1 MTLFEIVKSSV
12 TTRHAAEYYG
22 FPVNRA
28 GKIACPFHDDRTPSM
43 KVDRRFHCFGC
54 GADGD
59 VIDFVAR
66 LHGLD
71 AKAAAEKLAMDFQ
84 ISSDQSEPT
93 SRLIK
98 TQNAL
103 EQEKKYFRVLLDYQR
118 LLRDWERVYAPKP
131 EDEKWPPQF
140 VEALQKKDYIEY
152 LLDVLLCGTAAER
165 TALIKDIGEE
175 VTKLERRLSELS
187 SEATALPDS
196 GGSQGAFGSER

>member
-43 KVDRRFHCFGC
+43 KVDKRFHCFGC

-66 LHGLD
+66 LYGLD
-71 AKAAAEKLAMDFQ
+71 AKAAVEKLAEDFQ
-84 ISSDQSEPT
+84 ITRDRSEPT

-98 TQNAL
+98 TQNTL
-103 EQEKKYFRVLLDYQR
+103 GQEKKYFRVLMDYLR
-118 LLRDWERVYAPKP
+118 LLRDWERVYAPRP

-152 LLDVLLCGTAAER
+152 LLDVLLCGSAEER

-175 VTKLERRLSELS
+175 VMIFERRLSELD
-187 SEATALPDS
+187 SEAPALPDS

>member
-12 TTRHAAEYYG
+12 TTKQAAEYYG

-43 KVDRRFHCFGC
+43 KVDKRFHCFGC

-59 VIDFVAR
+59 VIDFVAW
-66 LHGLD
+66 LYGLD
-71 AKAAAEKLAMDFQ
+71 AKAAAEKLAVDFQ
-84 ISSDQSEPT
+84 ISRSQVETT

-118 LLRDWERVYAPKP
+118 LLRDWERVCAPKP

-175 VTKLERRLSELS
+175 VMKLERRLSELGA
-187 SEATALPDS
+187 EAPALSDS
-196 GGSQGAFGSER
+196 RGSQGAFGSER